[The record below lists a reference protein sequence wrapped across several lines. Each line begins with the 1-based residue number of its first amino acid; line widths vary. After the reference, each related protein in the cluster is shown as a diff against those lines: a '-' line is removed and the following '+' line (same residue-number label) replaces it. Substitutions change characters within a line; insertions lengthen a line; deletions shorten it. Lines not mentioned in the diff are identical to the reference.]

1 MTQSNSNHVPELEGE
16 RYVQAVMGSTERADR
31 FYRDQ
36 MLDHLNPMMRE
47 FIARQEML
55 FIATADARGECD
67 SSFRAGP
74 PGFVHV
80 IDEWTLVYPEYRGN
94 GVFASAGNVIQ
105 NPHIGL
111 MFLDFQHDRIGLH
124 VNGRVKIMEDER
136 LRPHIP
142 DLPLPQTPGQRAQ
155 MWMMVQVEEAYIH
168 CRKHIPHLRKVGADE
183 SWGTDDTLRK
193 GGDFF
198 ATKEERETRLS
209 SPGAP
214 LGGGHAMTATSC
226 RRP

>member
-1 MTQSNSNHVPELEGE
+1 MTQTDPNRMPGTEGE
-16 RYVQAVMGSTERADR
+16 RHVQAVMGTTDRADR

-36 MLDHLNPMMRE
+36 MLDHLNPAMKE

-55 FIATADARGECD
+55 FIATADSRGECD

-80 IDEWTLVYPEYRGN
+80 IDDRTLAYPEYRGN
-94 GVFASAGNVIQ
+94 GVFASAGNVVQ

-111 MFLDFQHDRIGLH
+111 MFLDFQRERIGLH

-136 LRPHIP
+136 LRPRVP
-142 DLPLPQTPGQRAQ
+142 GLPLPQTPGQRAQ

-168 CRKHIPHLRKVGADE
+168 CRKHIPHLRRVGADE
-183 SWGTDDTLRK
+183 SWGTDDALSK

-198 ATKEERETRLS
+198 AAKQENEARR
-209 SPGAP
+209 G
-214 LGGGHAMTATSC
+214 ATSAAGY
-226 RRP
+226 P